1 MQGES
6 MFERFNRFIRWSRT
20 RSGAVCLAALLLP
33 AVTWGQQPAGAG
45 ASSSASKPD
54 SPTPKPD
61 AVGNHQENSTERYV
75 GYITKRSI
83 FFPDIA
89 SNPGPL
95 SVGGKFKLFVD
106 QSISPGYLLAS
117 ALSAAK
123 NQATNSPSSVGQ
135 GWDAYGT
142 RYGYSI
148 ARSSSQ
154 AFFGTFV
161 FASLFRQDPRFFPQN
176 NPSFFRALKY
186 SAVRMVVTRT
196 NSGHDTF
203 NSSGLLGPL
212 AAEVLSNSYYPA
224 NQQTG
229 ALTLERYGSD
239 LAWKFCGNMFKEY
252 WPTLFRDLHLQS
264 LKVVPNPGPVMKP

>member
-1 MQGES
+1 LVRRNCINLG
-6 MFERFNRFIRWSRT
+6 I
-20 RSGAVCLAALLLP
+20 VCLAALLIP
-33 AVTWGQQPAGAG
+33 ALACAQQPAGAG
-45 ASSSASKPD
+45 ASSSSNSTSNSTKPD

-61 AVGNHQENSTERYV
+61 AQQGSTERYV
-75 GYITKRSI
+75 GYITTRSI

-89 SNPGPL
+89 TSAGPL
-95 SVGGKFKLFVD
+95 SVGGKFKIFVN
-106 QSISPGYLLAS
+106 QAISPAYLLQS

-123 NQATNSPSSVGQ
+123 NQATDSPSAVGQ

-161 FASLFRQDPRFFPQN
+161 FASLFHQDPRFFPEN
-176 NPSFFRALKY
+176 HPGFFHAIKY
-186 SAVRMVVTRT
+186 SAVRMVVTRSDKG
-196 NSGHDTF
+196 NDTF

-212 AAEVLSNSYYPA
+212 AAEALANAYYPA

-229 ALTLERYGSD
+229 KFTLERYGSD
-239 LAWKFCGNMFKEY
+239 LGWKFFGNMLKEY
-252 WPTLFRDLHLQS
+252 WPTIFKDLHLQA
-264 LKVVPNPGPVMKP
+264 LKVVPNPGEVMKP